1 MLAVLAHL
9 LSVLPVLPVSCCS
22 VSLPAL
28 CCVLQVLP
36 LVLEK
41 ALNVVER
48 MAAMAAANPGNA
60 VFDFSDGVLMLRH
73 RRAP

>member
-1 MLAVLAHL
+1 M
-9 LSVLPVLPVSCCS
+9 PPSCCS

-60 VFDFSDGVLMLRH
+60 VFDVSDGVRIYIGSLMCSLT
-73 RRAP
+73 PGVD